1 MQPLPDDGRPDGT
14 TIEPPLV
21 SIPIQNA
28 NSQNGSN
35 VRTFVLHLGPAMD
48 TFAPLQR
55 SEIMRRVRSSGTR
68 PELIVRS
75 MVRRMGVRYRS
86 CPGNLPG
93 KPDLV
98 ILTQDCPRIFRPL
111 ASSLAGT

>member
-1 MQPLPDDGRPDGT
+1 
-14 TIEPPLV
+14 
-21 SIPIQNA
+21 
-28 NSQNGSN
+28 
-35 VRTFVLHLGPAMD
+35 MD

-75 MVRRMGVRYRS
+75 MVRRMGIRYRS
-86 CPGNLPG
+86 CPRNLPG

-98 ILTQDCPRIFRPL
+98 ILTQDCPRIFQSL